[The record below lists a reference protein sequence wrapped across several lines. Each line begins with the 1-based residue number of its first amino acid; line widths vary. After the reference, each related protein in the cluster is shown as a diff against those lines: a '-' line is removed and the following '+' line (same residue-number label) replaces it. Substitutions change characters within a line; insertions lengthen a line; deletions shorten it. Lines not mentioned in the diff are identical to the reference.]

1 MNFDF
6 LHELITPAHTKIVM
20 LVMDGLGGLPLEPG
34 GKTELETAQTP
45 NLDALAALS
54 ALGLSVP
61 LGPGITVES
70 GPGHLALF
78 GYDPLEY
85 RIGRGVLEAVGI
97 GFDLEPNDIAIRGNY
112 CTVDD
117 AGVVTDRRAGR
128 IPNEISKELSKLL
141 TTRIEDVDLF
151 VETVREH
158 RLAIILRGPG
168 LSPNVGG
175 TDPLKNGY
183 PPQSIRA
190 LDPEAGKTARVL
202 SLFVERSRQIL
213 ETYKPKPPANMLLMR
228 GIDQYPHFT
237 AFPELYGLRAAAV
250 AVYPTYRGIAKLVGM
265 QVLPVE
271 GGTTADEFTT
281 LEKHWNDF
289 DFFYL
294 HVKETDLAG
303 EDGDFPRKVNI
314 IESVDNLMPRLMALQ
329 PDVVIVCGDHST
341 PAALKGHSWHP
352 VPVLIYSKYV
362 RADGVAEFGEHAC
375 ARGSL
380 GILPAK
386 HIIPIALANAGRI
399 MKWSA

>member
-1 MNFDF
+1 MDF
-6 LHELITPAHTKIVM
+6 KFLQELIVPAKTKIVM

-34 GKTELETAQTP
+34 GKTELETAHTP
-45 NLDALAALS
+45 NLDLLAEKS

-112 CTVDD
+112 CTVDAD
-117 AGVVTDRRAGR
+117 GVVTDRRAGR
-128 IPNEISKELSKLL
+128 IPSEISRELSKLL
-141 TTRIEDVDLF
+141 TTRIEDVDFF

-158 RLAIILRGPG
+158 RLAIIMRGPG
-168 LSPNVGG
+168 LSANVSD
-175 TDPLKNGY
+175 TDPLKDGSH
-183 PPQSIRA
+183 PLPVLA
-190 LDPEAGKTARVL
+190 LDPEAGKTERVL
-202 SLFVERSRQIL
+202 NLFIERSRQVI
-213 ETYKPKPPANMLLMR
+213 EDYKPKPFANMLLVR
-228 GIDQYPHFT
+228 GIDQYPHLT
-237 AFPELYGLRAAAV
+237 SFPELYGLRAAAI

-265 QVLPVE
+265 QTLPVE
-271 GGTTADEFTT
+271 SGTAADEFAT
-281 LEKHWNDF
+281 LEKYWDDF

-294 HVKETDLAG
+294 HIKETDLAG
-303 EDGDFPRKVNI
+303 EDGDFPRKVKV
-314 IESVDNLMPRLMALQ
+314 IEEVDRLIPRLVALQ

-386 HIIPIALANAGRI
+386 EIMPIVLANAGRI

>member
-1 MNFDF
+1 MDFKF
-6 LHELITPAHTKIVM
+6 LHELIVPAQTKIVL

-34 GKTELETAQTP
+34 GKTELETAHTP

-97 GFDLEPNDIAIRGNY
+97 GFDLEPDDIAMRGNY
-112 CTVDD
+112 ATVDTT
-117 AGVVTDRRAGR
+117 GVVTDRRAGR
-128 IPNEISKELSKLL
+128 IQNEISKELSKLL
-141 TTRIEDVDLF
+141 TTRIEDIDFF

-158 RLAIILRGPG
+158 RLAVVMRGPG
-168 LSPNVGG
+168 LSANVSG
-175 TDPLKNGY
+175 TDPLKNGH
-183 PPQSIRA
+183 PPLPIHA
-190 LDPEAGKTARVL
+190 LSPEAGKTERVMK
-202 SLFVERSRQIL
+202 LFVERSRQVM
-213 ETYKPKPPANMLLMR
+213 EAYRPKPPANMLIIR
-228 GIDQYPHFT
+228 GIDQYPHFI
-237 AFPELYGLRAAAV
+237 AFPELYGLRAAAI

-265 QVLPVE
+265 QILPVE
-271 GGTTADEFTT
+271 GGTAADEFTT
-281 LEKHWNDF
+281 LEKQWNDF

-303 EDGDFPRKVNI
+303 EDGDFFRKVNV
-314 IESVDNLMPRLMALQ
+314 IEEVDSLIPRLVALQ
-329 PDVVIVCGDHST
+329 PDVVIVSGDHST

-352 VPVLIYSKYV
+352 VPTLVYGKNV
-362 RADGVAEFGEHAC
+362 RADGIAEFGEHAC
-375 ARGSL
+375 GYGSL
-380 GILPAK
+380 GVLPAK
-386 HIIPIALANAGRI
+386 HILPIALANAGRI

>member
-1 MNFDF
+1 MDFNF
-6 LHELITPAHTKIVM
+6 LQKLITPAHTRIVM

-34 GKTELETAQTP
+34 GKTELETARTP
-45 NLDALAALS
+45 NLDTLAALS
-54 ALGLSVP
+54 ELGLSIP
-61 LGPGITVES
+61 LEPGITVES

-78 GYDPLEY
+78 GYDPLKY

-97 GFDLEPNDIAIRGNY
+97 GFDLEPNDIAVRGNY
-112 CTVDD
+112 CSVDT

-128 IPNEISKELSKLL
+128 IPTDISKELSKLL
-141 TTRIEDVDLF
+141 TTRIEDVDFF

-168 LSPNVGG
+168 LNANVSD

-183 PPQSIRA
+183 PPLPVRA
-190 LDPEAGKTARVL
+190 LDPEAEKTVRVMN
-202 SLFVERSRQIL
+202 LFIERSRQVM
-213 ETYKPKPPANMLLMR
+213 EAYKPKPPANMLLIR
-228 GIDQYPHFT
+228 GIDQYPHFP
-237 AFPELYGLRAAAV
+237 AFPELYGLRAAAI

-265 QVLPVE
+265 QALSVE
-271 GGTTADEFTT
+271 GGTAADEFTT

-303 EDGDFPRKVNI
+303 EDGDFSRKVNI
-314 IESVDNLMPRLMALQ
+314 IEEVDSLIPRLMALQ

-352 VPVLIYSKYV
+352 VPVIDLQQIRPPRWDPRV
-362 RADGVAEFGEHAC
+362 R
-375 ARGSL
+375 
-380 GILPAK
+380 
-386 HIIPIALANAGRI
+386 
-399 MKWSA
+399 

>member
-1 MNFDF
+1 MDFKF
-6 LHELITPAHTKIVM
+6 LHELIAPAHTKIVM

-34 GKTELETAQTP
+34 GKTELETAHTP
-45 NLDALAALS
+45 NLDSLAEKS

-112 CTVDD
+112 CTVDAD
-117 AGVVTDRRAGR
+117 GVVTDRRAGR
-128 IPNEISKELSKLL
+128 IPSEISRELSKLL
-141 TTRIEDVDLF
+141 TTRIEDVDFF

-158 RLAIILRGPG
+158 RLAIIMRGPG
-168 LSPNVGG
+168 LSANVSG
-175 TDPLKNGY
+175 TDPLKDGY
-183 PPQSIRA
+183 RPLPVRA
-190 LDPEAGKTARVL
+190 LDPEAGKTERVL
-202 SLFVERSRQIL
+202 NLFIERSRQVI
-213 ETYKPKPPANMLLMR
+213 EAYKPKPTANMLLVR
-228 GIDQYPHFT
+228 GIDQYPHFMS
-237 AFPELYGLRAAAV
+237 FPELYGLRAAAI

-265 QVLPVE
+265 QTLPVE
-271 GGTTADEFTT
+271 SGTAADEFAT
-281 LEKHWNDF
+281 LEKYWDDF

-294 HVKETDLAG
+294 HIKETDLAG
-303 EDGDFPRKVNI
+303 EDGDFPRKVKV
-314 IESVDNLMPRLMALQ
+314 IEEVDRLIPRLVALQ

-362 RADGVAEFGEHAC
+362 RADCIPEFGERAC
-375 ARGSL
+375 TRGSL
-380 GILPAK
+380 GVLPAK
-386 HIIPIALANAGRI
+386 HIMPIALANAGRI
-399 MKWSA
+399 MKWSS

>member
-6 LHELITPAHTKIVM
+6 LHQLITPAHTKIVM

-34 GKTELETAQTP
+34 GKTELEAARTP

-54 ALGLSVP
+54 AMGLSVP

>member
-1 MNFDF
+1 MDFKF

-34 GKTELETAQTP
+34 GKTELETAYTP
-45 NLDALAALS
+45 NLDSLAEKS

-112 CTVDD
+112 CTVDED
-117 AGVVTDRRAGR
+117 SVVTDRRAGR
-128 IPNEISKELSKLL
+128 ISSEISRELSKLL
-141 TTRIEDVDLF
+141 TTRIEDVDFF

-158 RLAIILRGPG
+158 RLAIIMRGAG
-168 LSPNVGG
+168 LSANVSD
-175 TDPLKNGY
+175 TDPLKDGY
-183 PPQSIRA
+183 HPLSVRA
-190 LDPEAGKTARVL
+190 LDPEAVKTEQVL
-202 SLFVERSRQIL
+202 NQFIERSRQVI
-213 ETYKPKPPANMLLMR
+213 ETFKPKPSANMLLMR

-237 AFPELYGLRAAAV
+237 SFPELYGLRAAAI

-265 QVLPVE
+265 QTLPVD
-271 GGTTADEFTT
+271 GGTAADEFTT
-281 LEKHWNDF
+281 LEKHWDDF

-303 EDGDFPRKVNI
+303 EDGDFPRKVKV
-314 IESVDNLMPRLMALQ
+314 IEEVDNLIPRLMALN

-352 VPVLIYSKYV
+352 VPVLLYSKYV
-362 RADGVAEFGEHAC
+362 RADCIPEFGERAC
-375 ARGSL
+375 AHGSL
-380 GILPAK
+380 GVLPAK
-386 HIIPIALANAGRI
+386 HIMPIALANAGRI
-399 MKWSA
+399 MKWSS